1 MASINTNLQAITAL
15 QSLKSVQ
22 SSLQTTQS
30 RISTGLKVQDARDNA
45 AYFSLASTMKGDA
58 GVLNAIRDNLAVVG
72 TSVGTA
78 RQGAEAIQKSAQK
91 IAESIAAATADQAVD
106 KTKFQ
111 DAIKA
116 EVANIKNVL
125 DNTSFNGQN
134 LLKSTDAVTVVTGIS
149 REGATYA
156 TTTFTYNQQDLS
168 AVHTALAAID
178 VTTAADPAALGALLQ
193 TATAQVA
200 AATNAAT
207 ALGSAQNTI
216 TGTQDFVGK
225 LVDNINAGVGAI
237 VDADMN
243 QEAARLQALQV
254 QEQLAM
260 QSLSIANQAPQS
272 ILSLFRG

>member
-134 LLKSTDAVTVVTGIS
+134 LLKSNAAVTVVTGIS
-149 REGATYA
+149 REGAAYA

-225 LVDNINAGVGAI
+225 LVDNITAGVGAI

>member
-15 QSLKSVQ
+15 QSLKGVQ

-178 VTTAADPAALGALLQ
+178 VTAAADPAALGALLQ

-272 ILSLFRG
+272 ILSLFRN

>member
-15 QSLKSVQ
+15 QSLKTVQ
-22 SSLQTTQS
+22 SNLQTTQS

-45 AYFSLASTMKGDA
+45 AYFSLATTMKGDA
-58 GVLNAIRDNLAVVG
+58 SVLNAIRDNLAVVG

-78 RQGAEAIQKSAQK
+78 RQGAEAIQASAQK
-91 IAESIAAATADQAVD
+91 IADSIAAATADQAVD

-111 DAIKA
+111 NAIKA
-116 EVANIKNVL
+116 EVANIKNIL

-149 REGATYA
+149 REGAAYA

-178 VTTAADPAALGALLQ
+178 VTAAADPTALGVLLQ

-200 AATNAAT
+200 AANNAAT

-216 TGTQDFVGK
+216 TSSQDYAGK
-225 LVDNINAGVGAI
+225 LVDNITAGVGAI

-272 ILSLFRG
+272 ILSLFRN